1 MAKMI
6 FGIFKQGEED
16 VRIASRARWDAQL
29 KGLVE
34 VNKRCQNEMQEMK
47 LLSGRQ
53 EIIEGYGGRQNHV
66 AEKSNRII
74 VRTDI

>member
-53 EIIEGYGGRQNHV
+53 EILKGMVEDKIRLQRRATE
-66 AEKSNRII
+66 
-74 VRTDI
+74 